1 MKATDQGEQGSFQEK
16 KSKKSIE
23 IIFKDWKIISK
34 TMNVTDSMK
43 VGAFPTVEQLVARAS
58 TTRRPW
64 LVPGLTQAAVPVPPE
79 AAGRRVPDLLTI
91 TPDIKIFGGSSH
103 QDLSQEIAHHLGL
116 ELCRLVTKKFS
127 DQETCVEMVK
137 SKRGEDVYTVQSSC
151 GHTSDSLMELLIMI
165 NTCKITSAHWV
176 TAVIPCFPYAW
187 QGKKDKSRA
196 PITAKLVADM
206 LSVAGADH
214 IIPMGL
220 HASQIQGLFCI
231 PVDHVHAEPAV
242 LKCIRESIPEW
253 RNYTVVSP
261 DRCPWGAKRV
271 TSITDRSN
279 VDFALIHKEQ
289 KKANDVD
296 LRVLVGALRD
306 RVAILMDDMADT
318 CGTIC
323 HAADK
328 LLSAGA
334 TRVYSILTRGISS
347 GPAIPRINSACFE
360 AVVVTNITPQEEK
373 MKHCSKTQV
382 IDISMILAKAIRRTH
397 NGESVSY
404 LFSHVPL

>member
-1 MKATDQGEQGSFQEK
+1 M
-16 KSKKSIE
+16 
-23 IIFKDWKIISK
+23 
-34 TMNVTDSMK
+34 
-43 VGAFPTVEQLVARAS
+43 
-58 TTRRPW
+58 
-64 LVPGLTQAAVPVPPE
+64 
-79 AAGRRVPDLLTI
+79 
-91 TPDIKIFGGSSH
+91 PDIKIFGGSSH

-127 DQETCVEMVK
+127 DQETCVEMGK
-137 SKRGEDVYTVQSSC
+137 SERGEDVYTVQSGC

-176 TAVIPCFPYAW
+176 TAVTPCFPYAR
-187 QGKKDKSRA
+187 QGKKDKSPHTCRA
-196 PITAKLVADM
+196 Y
-206 LSVAGADH
+206 H
-214 IIPMGL
+214 IIPMCL
-220 HASQIQGLFCI
+220 HASQIQGFTCLDLHTSQIQGFFDI

-242 LKCIRESIPEW
+242 LKCIRESISEW

-296 LRVLVGALRD
+296 LRVLVGALRN
-306 RVAILMDDMADT
+306 RVAILTDDMADT

-328 LLSAGA
+328 LLSAGS
-334 TRVYSILTRGISS
+334 TTHRILTRGISS
-347 GPAIPRINSACFE
+347 GPAIPRINSTCFE
-360 AVVVTNITPQEEK
+360 AVVVTNIKPQEEK
-373 MKHCSKTQV
+373 MKHCSK
-382 IDISMILAKAIRRTH
+382 I
-397 NGESVSY
+397 
-404 LFSHVPL
+404 

>member
-1 MKATDQGEQGSFQEK
+1 M
-16 KSKKSIE
+16 
-23 IIFKDWKIISK
+23 
-34 TMNVTDSMK
+34 
-43 VGAFPTVEQLVARAS
+43 
-58 TTRRPW
+58 
-64 LVPGLTQAAVPVPPE
+64 
-79 AAGRRVPDLLTI
+79 
-91 TPDIKIFGGSSH
+91 PDIKIFGGSSH

-127 DQETCVEMVK
+127 DQETCVEMGK
-137 SKRGEDVYTVQSSC
+137 SERGEDNYTVQSGC
-151 GHTSDSLMELLIMI
+151 GHTSDGLMELLIMI
-165 NTCKITSAHWV
+165 NTCKIASAHWV
-176 TAVIPCFPYAW
+176 TAVIPCFPYAR
-187 QGKKDKSRA
+187 QGKKDKSR
-196 PITAKLVADM
+196 PIPAKLVADM
-206 LSVAGADH
+206 LSVAGANH
-214 IIPMGL
+214 IIPTGL
-220 HASQIQGLFCI
+220 HASQIGFTCLDLHTSQIQGFFDI
-231 PVDHVHAEPAV
+231 PVDHVRAEPAV
-242 LKCIRESIPEW
+242 LKCIRESISEW
-253 RNYTVVSP
+253 RNCTVVSP

-271 TSITDRSN
+271 TSFTDRLN

-289 KKANDVD
+289 KKANDMD
-296 LRVLVGALRD
+296 FRVLVGALRD
-306 RVAILMDDMADT
+306 HVAILMDDMADT

-334 TRVYSILTRGISS
+334 TRVYSWKLDSMVNVDSQILTHGISS

-373 MKHCSKTQV
+373 MKHCSKIQV